1 MVFYML
7 LLSLSEHIGY
17 DLAYLSGAV
26 ATIGLIAAYSAS
38 ILRSPRMTAQLALLL
53 SAIYAF
59 IYIVLQLEDFALLAG
74 SLGVFAALA
83 IVMWTSRK
91 VDWYQL

>member
-1 MVFYML
+1 
-7 LLSLSEHIGY
+7 
-17 DLAYLSGAV
+17 
-26 ATIGLIAAYSAS
+26 
-38 ILRSPRMTAQLALLL
+38 MTAQLALLL